1 MHAVTK
7 MAKIRQNRQF
17 RQADYALT
25 NLTKKKTNSRHSV
38 IFWT

>member
-7 MAKIRQNRQF
+7 MAEIRQNRQF

-25 NLTKKKTNSRHSV
+25 NLTKKICQFSS
-38 IFWT
+38 